1 MPDYTQFD
9 VADFLED
16 AAFIAWCKGDV
27 IASGHDWEA
36 WLAAYPERRPD
47 VEAARTLY
55 YAMSGELPADIIE
68 ARAEGLRQLMLAQP
82 VAPARLGMRR
92 VLRRYAVPVAAML
105 AGLAVMV
112 LYYWQRRDSGHVYR
126 SDADDRRTLQ
136 LSDGSRVT
144 LYPNSRLTVPAH
156 YNTTDR
162 RINLDGQAFFE
173 VASVPDR
180 PFTVVTN
187 QLSTTALGTSFMVRD
202 YNDQQGTRISL
213 MTGKVAVAGIPGAQ
227 SSLILTPGE
236 QYIQGDPVKGSGKH
250 LFDTLSVRAVE
261 RGLLTFKD
269 ASFNEVAE
277 KLAAFYGVTIHVDPA
292 LHDIK
297 HFTGQFE
304 HEPLSH
310 VLEVL
315 RIING
320 FTILQ
325 EGSTIYISTTVKH

>member
-1 MPDYTQFD
+1 MPDYIHFD

-16 AAFIAWCKGDV
+16 AAFIAWCKGEV
-27 IASGHDWEA
+27 PLSGHDWDA
-36 WLAAYPERRPD
+36 WLMAYPERRPV

-55 YAMSGELPADIIE
+55 YTLSGELPPAIID
-68 ARAEGLRQLMLAQP
+68 ARTAAFKQLILQQP
-82 VAPARLGMRR
+82 VVPTRSGMRWL
-92 VLRRYAVPVAAML
+92 LRRYVVPAAAML
-105 AGLAVMV
+105 AGLAGIV
-112 LYYWQRRDSGHVYR
+112 LYYWQRRDGVQVYR
-126 SDADDRRTLQ
+126 SDAHDRRTFQ

-144 LYPNSRLTVPAH
+144 LYPNSRLTIPKH

-162 RINLDGQAFFE
+162 RIDLKGQAFFE
-173 VASVPDR
+173 VAAVPDR

-202 YNDQQGTRISL
+202 YNDQQGVRISL
-213 MTGKVAVAGIPGAQ
+213 MTGKVAVAGIPGTK

-236 QYIQGDPVKGSGKH
+236 QYIQGDPVRGSGKH
-250 LFDTLSVRAVE
+250 PFDTLSVRAVE
-261 RGLLTFKD
+261 RGILTFKD
-269 ASFNEVAE
+269 ASFGEVAE
-277 KLAAFYGVTIHVDPA
+277 KLSAFYGVTINVDPA

-304 HEPLSH
+304 QEPLSH